1 MRIKGKILPGKALL
15 PEKILLPLLI
25 LAVLIILYL
34 TYGYFIPETEEVPV
48 KAGIIVTKNQ
58 TITVTEVSTGIVIY
72 KGTNDH
78 EAIRKAVGAIDEGI
92 VLLYGGNYKVASA
105 IDLNSGITVIGKD
118 CTITGYRVFRISDAS
133 GVTIRGFEFSNP
145 DENYIRHSGTKS
157 IIEITNSSDCHIMEN
172 TFRNFGDYGL
182 YISTLSPLHHSTRIT
197 IKDNQFLDY
206 GYCGI
211 MIGKQASQIFVEDN
225 LFKDINTRKINPNS
239 YGVALAKGSTAYSY
253 SEYIYIRNNVVE
265 NNPMWEG
272 IDSHGANNVY
282 ILNNTVINCKVPI
295 AASYQTSEGTY
306 PLPLHTIVITG
317 NYVKGNMN
325 SPDKQHSGIHV
336 LGARNNAG
344 PHMNVTI
351 SDNIIEDVNSW
362 LVSDD
367 GGIVLRDVDG
377 GTIKNNTISGVG
389 GTGINLNNANNLVLE
404 DNKVKNIK
412 RISGSTLGV
421 EMIPVAKDFSVTMR
435 NNEFDASVDYDAF
448 STPGYGNIYAVSVE
462 EQDTS
467 KFATSNGALKVTTLN
482 EAQNATAVNNAGVTD
497 PSISIS
503 KNGST
508 TTALTGSGE
517 TVYIGNTDTDALKAA
532 VDAVESNGTITFEK
546 GTYSVSS
553 PIALKSDISL
563 IGKDAIV
570 TGYTIFTITD
580 RNNVTIEGLEFSNPD
595 EEYLDRAGNNG
606 LIYIQNSSNAF
617 IRENTLRNFRD
628 FGIYLGT
635 SSTSDSNR
643 DITIEDNQFLDYGY
657 AGVMIGKGASSV
669 TVEDNTF
676 RNINVNGKNP
686 NAYGIAVMKGS
697 STYAY
702 SDHIYIRNNT
712 IENNPAGEAIDSHGA
727 NYLYVENNTIT
738 YSRTPMFIAHIN
750 DDDRYPVPLHHLT
763 VTGNMI
769 EGNFDTEQPAGIHI
783 LGGERASD
791 SVIKPY
797 MNITV
802 SGNTLADTANWNNGE
817 EKAILLENVDA
828 PVVENNVFSGADG
841 K

>member
-1 MRIKGKILPGKALL
+1 MAIRWKTTTNLLMVILFLNLSLGATASA
-15 PEKILLPLLI
+15 
-25 LAVLIILYL
+25 AVLTDSTAELNESISIS
-34 TYGYFIPETEEVPV
+34 
-48 KAGIIVTKNQ
+48 KDAG
-58 TITVTEVSTGIVIY
+58 TVSVQMTDGKVIY
-72 KGTNDH
+72 TGTNDV
-78 EAIRKAVGAIDEGI
+78 EAVKAAVNAIDEGVI
-92 VLLYGGNYKVASA
+92 LFKPGTYSISSPVELKSNIELVGDNAVLQGY
-105 IDLNSGITVIGKD
+105 IIF
-118 CTITGYRVFRISDAS
+118 TITGKTD
-133 GVTIRGFEFSNP
+133 VTIRGFEFTNP
-145 DENYIRHSGTKS
+145 TASYTAVAATKGL
-157 IIEITNSSDCHIMEN
+157 IDITNSKNLVIEDN
-172 TFRNFGDYGL
+172 TFRNFRDYGINIAVGSASHSNEN
-182 YISTLSPLHHSTRIT
+182 ISIR
-197 IKDNQFLDY
+197 NNEFLDY
-206 GYCGI
+206 GYAGV
-211 MIGKQASQIFVEDN
+211 MIWKQSNYIYVEDN
-225 LFKDINTRKINPNS
+225 TFKNINVKKVNANA
-239 YGVALAKGSTAYSY
+239 YGIALAKGSNSY
-253 SEYIYIRNNVVE
+253 KHSEYIYIRNNHIE
-265 NNPMWEG
+265 NNPVWEG

-282 ILNNTVINCKVPI
+282 IQNNTVINCKVPI

-317 NYVKGNMN
+317 NYIKGNMD

-421 EMIPVAKDFSVTMR
+421 EMIPVAKDFSVTMK

-448 STPGYGNIYAVSVE
+448 STPGYGHIYAVSVE
-462 EQDTS
+462 GQDTS

-482 EAQNATAVNNAGVTD
+482 EAQTAPAVNNAGVTD
-497 PSISIS
+497 SSISIS
-503 KNGST
+503 KNGT
-508 TTALTGSGE
+508 TTTVLTGSGE

-532 VDAVESNGTITFEK
+532 VDAVESNGTITFEN

-563 IGKDAIV
+563 IGNDAIV

-580 RNNVTIEGLEFSNPD
+580 QNNVTIEGLEFSNPD

-628 FGIYLGT
+628 FGVYLGT
-635 SSTSDSNR
+635 SSASDNNR

-657 AGVMIGKGASSV
+657 AGVMIGKGASGV

-676 RNINVNGKNP
+676 RNINANGTNP

-697 STYAY
+697 STYPY
-702 SDHIYIRNNT
+702 SDHVYIRNNT

-727 NYLYVENNTIT
+727 NYLYIENNTIRDT
-738 YSRTPMFIAHIN
+738 RTPMFIAHIN

-769 EGNFDTEQPAGIHI
+769 EGNFDAEQPAGIHV
-783 LGGERASD
+783 LGGTKASD
-791 SVIKPY
+791 NVTKPY
-797 MNITV
+797 MNVTV

-828 PVVENNVFSGADG
+828 PVVENNAFSGADG

>member
-1 MRIKGKILPGKALL
+1 MAIRWKTTTNLLMVILFLNLSLGATASA
-15 PEKILLPLLI
+15 
-25 LAVLIILYL
+25 AVLTDSPAELNESISIS
-34 TYGYFIPETEEVPV
+34 
-48 KAGIIVTKNQ
+48 KDAG
-58 TITVTEVSTGIVIY
+58 TISVQMTDGKVIY
-72 KGTNDH
+72 TGTNDV
-78 EAIRKAVGAIDEGI
+78 EAVKAAVNAIDEGVI
-92 VLLYGGNYKVASA
+92 LFKPGTYSISSPVELKSNIELVGDNAVLQGY
-105 IDLNSGITVIGKD
+105 IIF
-118 CTITGYRVFRISDAS
+118 TITGKTD
-133 GVTIRGFEFSNP
+133 VTIRGFEFTNP
-145 DENYIRHSGTKS
+145 TASYTAVAATKGL
-157 IIEITNSSDCHIMEN
+157 IDITNSKNLVIEDN
-172 TFRNFGDYGL
+172 TFRNFRDYGINIAVGSTSHSNEN
-182 YISTLSPLHHSTRIT
+182 ISIR
-197 IKDNQFLDY
+197 NNEFLDF
-206 GYCGI
+206 GYCGV
-211 MIGKQASQIFVEDN
+211 MIWKQSNYIYVEDN
-225 LFKDINTRKINPNS
+225 TFKDINVKKVNANA
-239 YGVALAKGSTAYSY
+239 YGIALAKGSNSY
-253 SEYIYIRNNVVE
+253 KHSEYIYIRNNYIE
-265 NNPMWEG
+265 NNPVWEG

-282 ILNNTVINCKVPI
+282 IQNNTVVNCKVPI

-448 STPGYGNIYAVSVE
+448 STPGYGHIYAVSVE
-462 EQDTS
+462 GQDTS

-738 YSRTPMFIAHIN
+738 DSRTPMFIAHIN